1 MKRPIFILFLSI
13 LSIGILPAQEV
24 KTDKI
29 PLDLGVKK
37 GKLPN
42 GMTYYIRKNTE
53 PKNRAELY
61 LVNKIG
67 SLQEEDNQQG
77 LAHFSEHMAFNGT
90 RDFPKNSLVNFL
102 QTSGVRFGADLNAYT
117 SFDQTV
123 YQLPIPTD
131 DLALF
136 GKGFDILLNWA
147 GHVSFDGTE
156 IDNER
161 GVILEEERL
170 RGKNMQERIT
180 KQIYPVLMANSR
192 FADRLP
198 IGKTDILKNF
208 QHQLI
213 KDFYR
218 DWYRPDLQAVIAVGD
233 FDVTAVEKMIIEKF
247 STLKNPAS
255 ERKLL
260 DYKVP
265 DNKAT
270 LVKIVT
276 DPEYPNN
283 SVSVFYK
290 HPEEIVTTE
299 TEYRNS
305 LVRSMINSMIGDRL
319 GEILQKGN
327 APFLNASIDYDGFIG
342 HQDAFS
348 LSIESKDVDGLEKA
362 VRAVVTEAIRM
373 TFYGFTGSELDR
385 AKQNMISG
393 ITRSYNERNKI
404 SSSFY
409 VNEYQKNFLTGEA
422 SPGIETEFRYYNE
435 ILPKVTLDEI
445 NKTAATFMT
454 KENRIVLLEAND
466 RDKAKLPTDAKL
478 LSWLEVDPKTV
489 TAYKEDV
496 VNDKLFTTLPKA
508 GAILSEKK
516 IASLGA
522 TELTLSNGIKVVL
535 KPTDFKDDQI
545 LFGGI
550 SKGGLSL
557 AEDKKFRSAQYAPF
571 IVDASGIANFNGTQ
585 LNKMLTGKVFSS
597 TPYIN
602 FYEEGINGSSTPA
615 DIETA
620 LQLTHLYFTAPRR
633 DTAILSTIKE
643 QLEVSVKNRYT
654 NPVAA
659 YQDTSAIIMNNR
671 NFRSRPLTEKELQ
684 AVNLDDAMAF
694 YKDRFSDASDFTF
707 FFVGAF
713 DTEKIKPLI
722 TTYLASLPATNR
734 KESYKDLGLKPVD
747 GKVSRTVY
755 RGLEDKA
762 AVSLTYHGPY
772 HYSEQTNME
781 LDALREI
788 LLNKLTERLREKE
801 SGVYSPGVN
810 VREDKIP
817 TPQYRI
823 GISFNCS
830 TENVEKLIAS
840 VRDEI
845 QIMKTKGVTDE
856 DLAKFKAEEKRQ
868 LELRLRENNFWMS
881 NLKQVYREEKIQ
893 NFVET
898 YPGLLDKLSTENVKQ
913 AAVKYFND
921 DQFIRIVLLPESAK
935 K

>member
-1 MKRPIFILFLSI
+1 MKNLSFLI
-13 LSIGILPAQEV
+13 LSFLFVSTLHSQEL

-37 GKLPN
+37 GTLPN
-42 GMTYYIRKNTE
+42 GLTYYIRKNSE

-77 LAHFSEHMAFNGT
+77 LAHFAEHMAFNGT

-131 DLALF
+131 DPALF

-147 GHVSFDGTE
+147 GYVSFDGTE

-170 RGKNMQERIT
+170 RGKNMQERIS

-192 FADRLP
+192 FANRLP

-208 QHQLI
+208 QHPLI
-213 KDFYR
+213 KNFYQ

-233 FDVTAVEKMIIEKF
+233 FDVAVVEKMIIEKF
-247 STLKNPAS
+247 SALKNPAS
-255 ERKLL
+255 ERKLI

-265 DNKAT
+265 GNKTT

-290 HPEEIVTTE
+290 HPQEVVTTIP
-299 TEYRNS
+299 EYRNAI
-305 LVRSMINSMIGDRL
+305 VRSMINSMMGDRI
-319 GEILQKGN
+319 GEIIQKGN
-327 APFLNASIDYDGFIG
+327 APFLDASIDYSGFLG

-348 LSIESKDVDGLEKA
+348 LSIESKDVERLEKA
-362 VRAVVTEAIRM
+362 VKAVVAESMRM
-373 TFYGFTGSELDR
+373 TAYGFTESELAR
-385 AKQNMISG
+385 AKQNMMSG
-393 ITRSYNERNKI
+393 ITRSYHERNKI

-422 SPGIETEFRYYNE
+422 SPGIETEYRYYNE
-435 ILPKVTLDEI
+435 ILPKVTLGEV
-445 NKTAATFMT
+445 NKIAASFMT
-454 KENRIVLLEAND
+454 KENRVVIVEAND
-466 RDKAKLPTDAKL
+466 KDKSKLPTETKL
-478 LSWLEVDPKTV
+478 LSWLDVDPKTV
-489 TAYKEDV
+489 TAYKEDA
-496 VNDKLFTTLPKA
+496 VNDKLFTILPLA
-508 GAILSEKK
+508 GTILNEKK
-516 IASLGA
+516 VPSLEA
-522 TELTLSNGIKVVL
+522 TELTLSNGVKVVL

-545 LFGGI
+545 LFSGI

-557 AEDKKFRSAQYAPF
+557 AEEKKFRSAQYAPY
-571 IVDASGIANFNGTQ
+571 IVDASGIGAFNGTQ

-615 DIETA
+615 DLETA
-620 LQLTHLYFTAPRR
+620 LQLTHLYFTSPRK
-633 DTAILSTIKE
+633 DTAILNTIKE

-671 NFRSRPLTEKELQ
+671 NFRSRPLTEKDLQ
-684 AVNLDDAMAF
+684 AVTLDDAMAF

-707 FFVGAF
+707 FFVGTF

-722 TTYLASLPATNR
+722 ATYLGSLPATNR
-734 KESYKDLGLKPVD
+734 KESYKDLGLKPID
-747 GKVSRTVY
+747 GKISRTVY

-772 HYSEQTNME
+772 HYSEETNME
-781 LDALREI
+781 LDALRSI

-801 SGVYSPGVN
+801 SGVYSPGVT
-810 VREDKIP
+810 VREEKIP
-817 TPQYRI
+817 TPQYRL

-840 VRDEI
+840 VQDEI
-845 QIMKTKGVTDE
+845 QILKTKGVSEE
-856 DLAKFKAEEKRQ
+856 DLAKFKIEEKRQ
-868 LELRLRENNFWMS
+868 LELRLRENNFWM
-881 NLKQVYREEKIQ
+881 NTMKRVYREEEAE
-893 NFVET
+893 NYVAL
-898 YPGLLDKLSTENVKQ
+898 YPGMLDKLSTENIKQ
-913 AAVKYFND
+913 AAVRYFND
-921 DQFIRIVLLPESAK
+921 DNFIRIVLLPENAK